1 MNQTVVGVFDS
12 AEEARKAVSEL
23 QTAGFAT
30 ESIDHATRSAQSVS
44 GSGVGPGGAD
54 AYTNTSG
61 TMVEGAADKI
71 DRAAGEAVHTDSG
84 TGKPLGGYDAQ
95 VNSSGTMVEGA
106 ADAVDRGTSAIGR
119 FFKNLFTDDDYE
131 ANRYTDVAS
140 ASHSVITV
148 HADSDERAHQA
159 AEIMDRCGAIDVNE
173 RGAQYGYDTL
183 RTATT
188 ATTANR
194 HVDMTNRTAAPGETM
209 KVVEENLQ
217 VGKREV
223 ETGGV
228 RLRSRIVS
236 RPVEENLRLRE
247 EYVYVNRKPVDR
259 PATEADFNTF
269 KEGTVEIRETAEVP
283 VVNKEARVVEEVSL
297 GKDVTERE
305 ETIRDTVRKTE
316 VDVEQIPGKGNVDRT
331 GNPGSGTAL

>member
-1 MNQTVVGVFDS
+1 MRTVIGVFDS
-12 AEEARKAVSEL
+12 AADAKKAVGEL
-23 QTAGFAT
+23 QAAGFAT
-30 ESIDHATRSAQSVS
+30 ESIDHATGVRGSAANTA
-44 GSGVGPGGAD
+44 GLPGGTD
-54 AYTNTSG
+54 AYVNTSG
-61 TMVEGAADKI
+61 TMVEGAADAV
-71 DRAAGEAVHTDSG
+71 DRAAGQAVRTDSG

-95 VNSSGTMVEGA
+95 VNTSGTMVEGA
-106 ADAVDRGTSAIGR
+106 ADAVDRGTSAVGR
-119 FFKNLFTDDDYE
+119 FFKNLFTDDDHQ
-131 ANRYTDVAS
+131 ANRYTQVAS
-140 ASHSVITV
+140 ASQSVITV
-148 HADSDERAHQA
+148 HADTEERAEKAADIMDDCGAINVDERA
-159 AEIMDRCGAIDVNE
+159 
-173 RGAQYGYDTL
+173 AQYGYSTMN
-183 RTATT
+183 TSATT
-188 ATTANR
+188 QTTGMAA
-194 HVDMTNRTAAPGETM
+194 DMDVNRTAAPGETL

-269 KEGTVEIRETAEVP
+269 REGTVEMRETAEVP

-297 GKDVTERE
+297 GKDVTERQ

-316 VDVEQIPGKGNVDRT
+316 VDVEQIPGKENINRT
-331 GNPGSGTAL
+331 GTPGETAL

>member
-1 MNQTVVGVFDS
+1 MNQTVIGVFDS

-61 TMVEGAADKI
+61 TWVEGAADKV
-71 DRAAGEAVHTDSG
+71 DRAAGEAAHTDSG

-140 ASHSVITV
+140 ASNSVITV

-159 AEIMDRCGAIDVNE
+159 ADIMDRCGAIDVNE
-173 RGAQYGYDTL
+173 RGAEYGYDAM
-183 RTATT
+183 RTSTT
-188 ATTANR
+188 TTTG
-194 HVDMTNRTAAPGETM
+194 MTGQQNVAMENRTAAPGETL
-209 KVVEENLQ
+209 KVVEENLN

-228 RLRSRIVS
+228 RLRSRVVS
-236 RPVEENLRLRE
+236 RPVEESLRLRE

-269 KEGTVEIRETAEVP
+269 KEGTVEMRETAEVP

-316 VDVEQIPGKGNVDRT
+316 VDVEQIPGKENINRT
-331 GNPGSGTAL
+331 GSDTAL

>member
-1 MNQTVVGVFDS
+1 MKTVVGIFDS
-12 AEEARKAVSEL
+12 AEEARKAVSKL
-23 QTAGFAT
+23 QEAGFAT
-30 ESIDHATRSAQSVS
+30 ESIDHAT
-44 GSGVGPGGAD
+44 GVAGTMTGTAGMPGGTD

-61 TMVEGAADKI
+61 TMVEGAADKV
-71 DRAAGEAVHTDSG
+71 DRAAGQAVHTDSG

-106 ADAVDRGTSAIGR
+106 ADAVDRGTSAVGR
-119 FFKNLFTDDDYE
+119 FFKNLFTDDDDR
-131 ANRYTDVAS
+131 ADRYTHVAS
-140 ASHSVITV
+140 ASQSVITV
-148 HADSDERAHQA
+148 HADTDDRAEKAADIMDDCGAINVDERAS
-159 AEIMDRCGAIDVNE
+159 
-173 RGAQYGYDTL
+173 QYGYGTMN
-183 RTATT
+183 TA
-188 ATTANR
+188 ATTANT
-194 HVDMTNRTAAPGETM
+194 DMTARTAAPGETL
-209 KVVEENLQ
+209 KVVEENLN

-228 RLRSRIVS
+228 RLRSRVVS

-269 KEGTVEIRETAEVP
+269 REGTVEMRETAEVP

-316 VDVEQIPGKGNVDRT
+316 VDVEQIPGKVNINRT
-331 GNPGSGTAL
+331 GNDTAL